1 MKNRIS
7 KNTFYALYDAND
19 MPVMVGNR
27 KEVAEYIG
35 MSNDVFKSELCKF
48 RKGKVKL
55 MKRLYKVFAYEM
67 DEEMEACG
75 LKAKTT
81 IAS

>member
-1 MKNRIS
+1 MNHRIS

-27 KEVAEYIG
+27 QEVTEYIG
-35 MSNDVFKSELCKF
+35 MSCDVFKSELCKF
-48 RKGKVKL
+48 RK
-55 MKRLYKVFAYEM
+55 VFTYEM

-75 LKAKTT
+75 
-81 IAS
+81 